1 MAFTQ
6 NSCNLGN
13 TTPTYNTTEDLGNVI
28 SDAYTMNL
36 EDFTEAF
43 RRWCIEKNVKERTL
57 IFNSDEGPRYGLDFK
72 ENDDGILELVKSS
85 EVAAMNVGEFLYH
98 LDKMCAEGFAD
109 ARILQNYEIK
119 KIDTVILIGYDM
131 NHDSYQSSRE
141 NCIVVIK

>member
-6 NSCNLGN
+6 NSCDLGN
-13 TTPTYNTTEDLGNVI
+13 TTPTYNACDLGNVFT
-28 SDAYTMNL
+28 DANTMTL

-43 RRWCIEKNVKERTL
+43 RRWCIEKNIKERTL
-57 IFNSDEGPRYGLDFK
+57 IYSSDEAPRYSVDFK
-72 ENDDGILELVKSS
+72 ENNDGVLELVKNSDP
-85 EVAAMNVGEFLYH
+85 VTMNVGEFLYH

-109 ARILQNYEIK
+109 AKLQNNYEIK

-141 NCIVVIK
+141 NCIIVIK

>member
-6 NSCNLGN
+6 NSCDLGN
-13 TTPTYNTTEDLGNVI
+13 TTPTYNACDLGNVFT
-28 SDAYTMNL
+28 DANTMTL

-43 RRWCIEKNVKERTL
+43 RRWCIEKNIKERTL
-57 IFNSDEGPRYGLDFK
+57 IYSSDEAPRYSVDFK
-72 ENDDGILELVKSS
+72 ENNDGVLELVKNSDP
-85 EVAAMNVGEFLYH
+85 VTMNVGEFLYH

-109 ARILQNYEIK
+109 AKLQSNYEIK

-141 NCIVVIK
+141 NCIIVIK